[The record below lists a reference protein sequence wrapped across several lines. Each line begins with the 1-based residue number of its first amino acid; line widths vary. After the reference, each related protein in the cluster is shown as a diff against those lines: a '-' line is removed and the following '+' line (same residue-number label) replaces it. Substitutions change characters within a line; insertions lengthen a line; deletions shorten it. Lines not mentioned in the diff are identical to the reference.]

1 MENIYYREVKK
12 GKERIET
19 EREGQTWE
27 GVDLKGYKKGKQRLE
42 KGR

>member
-1 MENIYYREVKK
+1 MEIKNYREVKK
-12 GKERIET
+12 GKERLET

-27 GVDLKGYKKGKQRLE
+27 GVDLKGYKKGKQLLE